1 MVVVNKYSSTQ
12 ITSLTS
18 TSARMVYDTTLNA
31 LRFNNS
37 ASYANVLVAKD
48 LANNLSGINN
58 VVTTGSL
65 GLNTTT
71 PSKQLEVNSATGD
84 CLRMSYNSPTGSA
97 TNFVDLMVTSDGD
110 LTMTPSGGSIN
121 ITSHNGADKG
131 LKLAGVLVT
140 STAAELNYVDTT
152 PGSAQAS
159 KALVVDANRNLINM
173 NYLETASLAT
183 VAVSATNSST
193 VSSLSVITIPTT
205 AAAAG
210 IGAGVEFDL
219 VSDEGNVFAAGF
231 VNCVSSSVVDGS
243 EKAFF
248 EYQLINSGSLDT
260 IMTVSNAGVL
270 TATTFVETSDLRV
283 KENILAV
290 PEQESLDK
298 LMQLNIKSYNYT
310 FDSEKKPHTGVIAQ
324 EIAEVLPEVVQ
335 VEKKGDIEDFHSVH
349 YAGLV
354 PHLVNAVKQLKKE
367 LDELKSSQAS
377 KQ

>member
-1 MVVVNKYSSTQ
+1 
-12 ITSLTS
+12 
-18 TSARMVYDTTLNA
+18 
-31 LRFNNS
+31 
-37 ASYANVLVAKD
+37 
-48 LANNLSGINN
+48 
-58 VVTTGSL
+58 
-65 GLNTTT
+65 
-71 PSKQLEVNSATGD
+71 
-84 CLRMSYNSPTGSA
+84 
-97 TNFVDLMVTSDGD
+97 
-110 LTMTPSGGSIN
+110 
-121 ITSHNGADKG
+121 
-131 LKLAGVLVT
+131 
-140 STAAELNYVDTT
+140 LNYVDTT

-183 VAVSATNSST
+183 VGVSATDSST
-193 VSSLSVITIPTT
+193 VSSLSIITIPTT

-219 VSDEGNVFAAGF
+219 VSDEGNVFSAGF

-248 EYQLINSGSLDT
+248 EFQLINSGSLDT

-270 TATTFVETSDLRV
+270 TATTFVETSDRRV

-335 VEKKGDIEDFHSVH
+335 VEKKGTIDDFHSVH

-354 PHLVNAVKQLKKE
+354 PHLINAVKQLKKE
-367 LDELKSSQAS
+367 LDELKSSQTS